1 LRRGSSSVEFGSRIV
16 RIFRWTRISNDRKTL
31 SEHLYH
37 PLNLV
42 STRFD
47 ADLVDVEKPTQSVER
62 AQSTSF
68 LHSTSIYRPATV
80 HLLGLGCILLPPPR
94 YLQPFP
100 HVASISTRTL
110 AIRRILLRVVRLAL
124 MAATKLQL
132 METDGK
138 EVIDVTMDSACTSSR
153 CCIRSRT
160 QLIASQLLSSRPSYF
175 SDRFVSNSIDLQE
188 TCTSSTHCPPLETLS
203 DSNSLPDVVQISLA
217 FSLPS
222 QTNPSVSSS
231 FSF

>member
-1 LRRGSSSVEFGSRIV
+1 LVDERRWSLRRGSSSVEFGSRIV

-80 HLLGLGCILLPPPR
+80 HLLGLGC
-94 YLQPFP
+94 
-100 HVASISTRTL
+100 
-110 AIRRILLRVVRLAL
+110 ILLRVVRLAL